1 MRYKNC
7 TRIIKIMEEN
17 QMNMYD
23 EMLNK
28 YAQFLGYEGKVKA
41 DEKYLLS
48 ERDKLERLIR
58 LNDELDSID
67 KHSKAKNYGRTIL
80 ACYESNFAYKSEGEP
95 ACQEPDPEMIIFKI
109 CYAKKVPCICFE
121 IDVRGNTYREITF
134 DEVTDILH
142 LG

>member
-23 EMLNK
+23 EILNK

-41 DEKYLLS
+41 DEQYLLS

-80 ACYESNFAYKSEGEP
+80 ACCESNFAYKSEGEP

-134 DEVTDILH
+134 KEVTDILH
-142 LG
+142 LR

>member
-1 MRYKNC
+1 
-7 TRIIKIMEEN
+7 
-17 QMNMYD
+17 MNMYD

-58 LNDELDSID
+58 LNDELELIA
-67 KHSKAKNYGRTIL
+67 KHSKTENYGRTIL
-80 ACYESNFAYKSEGEP
+80 ACYESNFAYKIEGEP
-95 ACQEPDPEMIIFKI
+95 ACRRPDLEMIIFKNY
-109 CYAKKVPCICFE
+109 YAKKEPCICFE
-121 IDVRGNTYREITF
+121 IDVRSNTYREITI
-134 DEVTDILH
+134 DEVADILH